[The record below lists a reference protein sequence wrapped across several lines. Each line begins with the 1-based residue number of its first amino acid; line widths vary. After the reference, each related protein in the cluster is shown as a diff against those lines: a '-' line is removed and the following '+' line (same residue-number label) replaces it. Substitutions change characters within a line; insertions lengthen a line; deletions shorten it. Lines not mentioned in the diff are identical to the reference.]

1 MTRLILK
8 IGIAAVLTVAF
19 QGVNAAGPPYDQL
32 EVDRALPTFQ
42 ERTAAPKFES
52 GSPYDQVEL
61 DRTLPQFPER
71 ITGIELGAPHDPL
84 ALERSLPNVA
94 ERVGADTEASAGASA
109 WDKDYHFMAP
119 AQ

>member
-8 IGIAAVLTVAF
+8 IGIAAVVTVAF

-42 ERTAAPKFES
+42 ERTAAPKFERD
-52 GSPYDQVEL
+52 SPYDQVEL

-71 ITGIELGAPHDPL
+71 ITGMERGAPD
-84 ALERSLPNVA
+84 VA
-94 ERVGADTEASAGASA
+94 GQVGADAEASAGASV
-109 WDKDYHFMAP
+109 WDKDYHFVAP